1 MPPKKKPS
9 KSWCWWCCHDFSNI
23 PLSLPIEYNS
33 KTTQFTTFGNFC
45 SFECMKAY
53 NHYENVSQKNNQ
65 YMLISLMYSKS
76 NTSSPFAC
84 VGCAPPRQC
93 LKEFGGD
100 MTIETFREIS
110 RKGVVYDIQIPPIIK
125 ADYVIDKQQSNWV
138 MRSDTNNK
146 TTDTVL
152 DTTVSKVKNNAIKIR
167 SNPKKMTTL
176 DAVFGITT
184 AEES

>member
-1 MPPKKKPS
+1 
-9 KSWCWWCCHDFSNI
+9 
-23 PLSLPIEYNS
+23 
-33 KTTQFTTFGNFC
+33 
-45 SFECMKAY
+45 
-53 NHYENVSQKNNQ
+53 
-65 YMLISLMYSKS
+65 
-76 NTSSPFAC
+76 
-84 VGCAPPRQC
+84 
-93 LKEFGGD
+93 
-100 MTIETFREIS
+100 MTIETFRETS

-138 MRSDTNNK
+138 MRSDASNK